1 MSSYYQ
7 RFRQEMAAGG
17 AVDETVNPQASRSG
31 KLTGLLMIALLVY
44 LGTRNPWTF
53 VFVVGL
59 LVSVFLHEVGHFS
72 TARLTGM
79 KATQFFMGFGPRV
92 FSFTRG
98 ETEYGVRALPLG
110 AFVRI
115 IGMNNLDEVEPEDE
129 PRAYRSKSYP
139 RRLLVIT
146 AGSLMHMLIAF
157 TLFFGVYTISGREQ
171 NTGQSVIRGLDVQG
185 GPAAQAGLRQG
196 DQLVSISGVR
206 VSDYD
211 SIVAAIKSHKVGDT
225 ISVAYKR
232 DSVARA
238 ASVVLAAHPVDAA
251 RPYLGIYADD
261 WGWQKLSIPAA
272 ATQSVADMGRTFV
285 DSVKGVATALNP
297 VNSVKHLTNSSEDIT
312 TRPTTVVGV
321 SQVGGTIGESS
332 GLKGIL
338 ILLAS
343 INVFVGVFNMFPLLP
358 FDGGH
363 AAIATYER
371 IRSRKGTKYRAD
383 IEKMVPVATAVV
395 GLLVLLMVTGL
406 YLDITQPLG

>member
-17 AVDETVNPQASRSG
+17 AVDEIENPQATRSG
-31 KLTGLLMIALLVY
+31 KLVGVVIVALLVF
-44 LGTRNPWTF
+44 LGIRNPWTL
-53 VFVVGL
+53 VFVIGL
-59 LVSVFLHEVGHFS
+59 LISVFLHEVGHFS

-79 KATQFFMGFGPRV
+79 KATQFFMGFGPRIW
-92 FSFTRG
+92 SRTRG

-115 IGMNNLDEVEPEDE
+115 IGMNNLDEVDPADE

-171 NTGQSVIRGLDVQG
+171 NTGQSVIRGLDIAV
-185 GPAAQAGLRQG
+185 GPAAKAGLKDG
-196 DQLVSISGVR
+196 DKLISIGGVR
-206 VSDYD
+206 VTDYN
-211 SIVAAIKSHKVGDT
+211 SVVAAIKSHKVGDSVT
-225 ISVAYKR
+225 VAYQR
-232 DSVARA
+232 NDIPSSV
-238 ASVVLAAHPVDAA
+238 SVVLVAHPGDAT

-261 WGWQKLSIPAA
+261 WGWKKLSIVSAS
-272 ATQSVADMGRTFV
+272 TQSVADMGRTLV
-285 DSVKGVATALNP
+285 DSVKGVAVALNP
-297 VNSVKHLTNSSEDIT
+297 VNSVKHLANPKADNS
-312 TRPTTVVGV
+312 TRPTTVVGA
-321 SQVGGTIGESS
+321 SQVGGTIGRSE

-338 ILLAS
+338 TLLAS

-371 IRSRKGTKYRAD
+371 IRSRKGKRYKAD
-383 IEKMVPVATAVV
+383 IEKMVPVATVVV